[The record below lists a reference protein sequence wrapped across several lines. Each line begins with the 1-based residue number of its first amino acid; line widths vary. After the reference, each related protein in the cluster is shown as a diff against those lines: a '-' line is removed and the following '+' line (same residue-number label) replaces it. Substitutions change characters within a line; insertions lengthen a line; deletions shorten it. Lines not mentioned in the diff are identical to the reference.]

1 MKGEE
6 HIMSKLMKKTV
17 NVASVVLKTLKI
29 IATIAAFIIIPGS
42 GIYVVYKLLRKIF
55 RLWPSRQ
62 NYSQVA
68 C

>member
-6 HIMSKLMKKTV
+6 HIVSKLMEKTV

-42 GIYVVYKLLRKIF
+42 GIYVVCKLLRKVF

-62 NYSQVA
+62 SYYQVA